1 MAGSSTPFCG
11 STASRVLMAG
21 GLYSASGVAI
31 TAYNK
36 WLLHYH
42 QFTFPITMVMVC
54 LLNPNTML
62 NLQCSAEWHHDAFA
76 FAFERLMHCCSS
88 RRCCQWYC
96 AIWSSSPSCK
106 TP

>member
-42 QFTFPITMVMVC
+42 QFTFPITMVMVFI
-54 LLNPNTML
+54 LNLNKVL
-62 NLQCSAEWHHDAFA
+62 NLQCSV
-76 FAFERLMHCCSS
+76 
-88 RRCCQWYC
+88 
-96 AIWSSSPSCK
+96 K
-106 TP
+106 